1 MNGRHRPALGV
12 RGNAECSGF
21 AGHRAMDMDAQ
32 GLLRDEMA
40 GGVALVCGVLDTGHG
55 DSGTR
60 TR

>member
-1 MNGRHRPALGV
+1 
-12 RGNAECSGF
+12 
-21 AGHRAMDMDAQ
+21 MDLDAQ
-32 GLLRDEMA
+32 DVSGDEVA